1 MMLKTR
7 FLTSLAAKALVVAV
21 AAGGGMLISG
31 VANADTP
38 GSTPA
43 VTSTATPTPTATPT
57 VIPVLAA
64 TPTPVATPAATPTPV
79 TGIGS
84 PLSGLLPGGTGGL
97 GGLNPKQLVKPI
109 LDPILSAVSKTT
121 GLDLTKIVGP
131 ALG

>member
-21 AAGGGMLISG
+21 TAGGGMLISG

-64 TPTPVATPAATPTPV
+64 TPTP
-79 TGIGS
+79 
-84 PLSGLLPGGTGGL
+84 
-97 GGLNPKQLVKPI
+97 
-109 LDPILSAVSKTT
+109 
-121 GLDLTKIVGP
+121 
-131 ALG
+131 